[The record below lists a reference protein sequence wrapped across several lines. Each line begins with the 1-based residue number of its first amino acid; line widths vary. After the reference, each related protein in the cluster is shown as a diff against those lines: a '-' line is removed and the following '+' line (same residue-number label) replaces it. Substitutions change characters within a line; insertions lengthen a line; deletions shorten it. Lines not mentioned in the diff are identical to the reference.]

1 VIAASDVF
9 VNNLSNSSPSS
20 AKARGAPALLFEMMR
35 SFVMLAKTLNLSQA
49 VEELGSTRQTVRRHV
64 SQLEDAMGYKLF
76 DVNERRYSLTPK
88 GADAVGPAQLL
99 LDQGNVW
106 YQGQVTYQDGMPQYK
121 IEFPGGGNFY
131 QQQKPLG
138 LIWTDERPLL
148 SAVLRAWTLS
158 RGALEDVH
166 FDAVRRYVMVFRN
179 SPIGWVCTELGD
191 QSSYATWFGFANAR
205 SSIGRVLGEL
215 PGGPEFGR
223 LLSEPF
229 NEVECDGGLRLDHI
243 YTQIPRESG
252 GAPVQ
257 ICYARLLL
265 GTRFPDGSFALVS
278 VVDRH
283 NNIQITGAPCVP
295 MAPELVME
303 LDTDLLNQK

>member
-1 VIAASDVF
+1 M
-9 VNNLSNSSPSS
+9 NNLSDSNPSRTE
-20 AKARGAPALLFEMMR
+20 ARGAPALLFEMMR

-64 SQLEDAMGYKLF
+64 SQLEEAMGCKLF
-76 DVNERRYSLTPK
+76 DVKDRRYSLTAK

-106 YQGQVTYQDGMPQYK
+106 YQGQVTYQGGMPQYK
-121 IEFPGGGNFY
+121 IDFPGGGNFY

-138 LIWTDERPLL
+138 LIWTDDRPLL

-158 RGALEDVH
+158 KGALEDAH
-166 FDAVRRYVMVFRN
+166 FDVVRRYVMVFRN
-179 SPIGWVCTELGD
+179 SPNGWVCTELGD
-191 QSSYATWFGFANAR
+191 DSSYVTWFGLANAR

-229 NEVECDGGLRLDHI
+229 KEVEAVAFGSITFLRRSLAL
-243 YTQIPRESG
+243 REGFPSRSATHG
-252 GAPVQ
+252 
-257 ICYARLLL
+257 CCWARAFPTALSRWCLLW
-265 GTRFPDGSFALVS
+265 T
-278 VVDRH
+278 
-283 NNIQITGAPCVP
+283 
-295 MAPELVME
+295 
-303 LDTDLLNQK
+303 DTTISRSQVRPTCLWHPSW

>member
-1 VIAASDVF
+1 M
-9 VNNLSNSSPSS
+9 NNLSDSNPSRTE
-20 AKARGAPALLFEMMR
+20 ARGAPALLFEMMR

-64 SQLEDAMGYKLF
+64 SQLEEAMGCKLF
-76 DVNERRYSLTPK
+76 DVKDRRYSLTAK

-106 YQGQVTYQDGMPQYK
+106 YQGQVTYQGGMPQYK
-121 IEFPGGGNFY
+121 IDFPGGGNFY

-138 LIWTDERPLL
+138 LIWTDDRPLL

-158 RGALEDVH
+158 KGALEDAH
-166 FDAVRRYVMVFRN
+166 FDVVRRYVMVFRN
-179 SPIGWVCTELGD
+179 SPNGWVCTELGD
-191 QSSYATWFGFANAR
+191 DSSYVTWFGLANAR

-229 NEVECDGGLRLDHI
+229 KEVEADGGLRLDHI
-243 YTQIPRESG
+243 STQIPRTAG
-252 GAPVQ
+252 GFPEQ

-265 GTRFPDGSFALVS
+265 GARFPDGSFALVS

-283 NNIQITGAPCVP
+283 NNIQITGAPDMP
-295 MAPELVME
+295 MAPELVMA
-303 LDTDLLNQK
+303 LDAELLNQKY